1 MFDTTV
7 TIVGNVITAPEW
19 RRTTRAGTLVANFK
33 VASNSRKFDKDSGQ
47 WVDGD
52 SLRVRV
58 TCWRRLAEGVAS
70 SLMVGDPV
78 MVTGRMYSRDWLTED
93 GQRRVSYELEAAAVG
108 HDLSRGRGKF
118 IRNGGAM
125 ATSSIEDAE
134 SDRRIA
140 GQPSVPIDDH
150 LRATEEEP
158 PDGRDYDDLDQMDFD
173 PSAPG
178 IEEPRGNEA
187 GTNDAGTNE
196 AGTNRAGTK
205 DAGLDESG
213 IRTEQGTGDE
223 DDAESSDDIDAD
235 GSGSSTSGLQTRRGR
250 RGRSRVA
257 VPA

>member
-1 MFDTTV
+1 MFDTTM
-7 TIVGNVITAPEW
+7 TIVGNVITTPEW
-19 RRTTRAGTLVANFK
+19 RRTTNTGTLVAHFK

-108 HDLSRGRGKF
+108 HDLARGRGKF
-118 IRNGGAM
+118 TRNGATM

-134 SDRRIA
+134 SDSRIA
-140 GQPSVPIDDH
+140 GQPSVA
-150 LRATEEEP
+150 LGEQARATGDEP
-158 PDGRDYDDLDQMDFD
+158 SEGPEYEDLDEVGFD
-173 PSAPG
+173 ASAPG
-178 IEEPRGNEA
+178 IDEA
-187 GTNDAGTNE
+187 GIASEPGAD
-196 AGTNRAGTK
+196 
-205 DAGLDESG
+205 
-213 IRTEQGTGDE
+213 DE
-223 DDAESSDDIDAD
+223 DDAEADDDSDDEVAA
-235 GSGSSTSGLQTRRGR
+235 GPTPETQTRRGR

-257 VPA
+257 VPV